1 MHLSG
6 GGCLGSLE
14 VHCGECGQTH
24 ARAAVAVEPV
34 VAPGGVPGGVVQGD
48 AQGGDGGDVS
58 ALSGVRGG
66 ALSVDDD
73 ELNCEDFADCMFWF
87 KSFSYSR

>member
-1 MHLSG
+1 MVL
-6 GGCLGSLE
+6 
-14 VHCGECGQTH
+14 
-24 ARAAVAVEPV
+24 R
-34 VAPGGVPGGVVQGD
+34 D
-48 AQGGDGGDVS
+48 AQVGVTGDGGDVS